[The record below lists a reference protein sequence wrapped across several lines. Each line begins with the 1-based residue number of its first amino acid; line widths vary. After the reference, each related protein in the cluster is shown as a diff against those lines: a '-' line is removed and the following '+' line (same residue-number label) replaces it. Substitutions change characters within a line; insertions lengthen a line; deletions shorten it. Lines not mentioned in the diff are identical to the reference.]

1 MNSIQTIYNR
11 FLDLYCIALGNDES
25 DPAEGGETRAE
36 IMEAVSKIVDDLTQV
51 PELAEKELLRRS
63 RLYKAAEKALG
74 EMESRLD
81 YIEATSEESEAIEEL
96 REALLACEASN
107 IGAKRL

>member
-11 FLDLYCIALGNDES
+11 FLDLYCMALGNDES
-25 DPAEGGETRAE
+25 DPAEGGETKAD

-63 RLYKAAEKALG
+63 RLYKAAEKALE

-81 YIEATSEESEAIEEL
+81 YIEATHEESEAIEEL
-96 REALLACEASN
+96 REALLGCEATT
-107 IGAKRL
+107 RTE